1 MAQSDVINSNI
12 EHTVRDHYGRIL
24 AILAKQFGDIELAED
39 VLQEAI
45 VSALEK
51 WPMSGC
57 PEKPV
62 AWLMQTAKHKAID
75 RLRRQQVYRSKA
87 EQLLILEQIE
97 KEVAMEGDISEYPD
111 QRLSLIFTCCHPAL
125 GEQVR
130 VALTLK
136 TLCGLSTLQVAK
148 AFLVSE
154 SSMAQRIVRAK
165 RKIKSAGI
173 PYQVPPA
180 HLIEQRLSAVLAVI
194 YFIYNEGYYRS
205 VGDSLISSE
214 LCEEGVHL
222 ATMML
227 ELLPEEPEVMGLLA
241 LLYFHH
247 ARKAA
252 RISDKG
258 ELIDLEHQ
266 YRASWNSSFIETAD
280 QLLRDALAKSKP
292 GSYQIQAAISAVHAH
307 AARFSDTD
315 WKQIVLLY
323 QKLESIDSN
332 PVIKLNL
339 AVALSFAEEPAI
351 GLMYL
356 DQISNLDRLG
366 AYHPYFTARAELL
379 RRLGNLQESRLMY
392 QKAIGLC
399 DNSIERNHL
408 LRRMRSLDCLVLPS
422 FQEGSEST
430 V

>member
-1 MAQSDVINSNI
+1 MARSDVINSNI
-12 EHTVRDHYGRIL
+12 EQTVRDHYGRIL
-24 AILAKQFGDIELAED
+24 AFLIKRFGDIELAED

-51 WPMSGC
+51 WPLTGC
-57 PEKPV
+57 PDKPI

-75 RLRRQQVYRSKA
+75 KLRRQQVYLSKA
-87 EQLLILEQIE
+87 EQLRILEQIE
-97 KEVAMEGDISEYPD
+97 QEVSMKLDIPEYPD

-125 GEQVR
+125 GEQTR

-136 TLCGLSTLQVAK
+136 TLCGLSTFQVAK
-148 AFLVSE
+148 AFLVTE
-154 SSMAQRIVRAK
+154 SSMAQKIVRAK

-205 VGDSLISSE
+205 IGDSLISSE
-214 LCEEGVHL
+214 LCEEGIHL
-222 ATMML
+222 ASMML
-227 ELLPEEPEVMGLLA
+227 ELLPEEPEVLGLMA

-247 ARKAA
+247 ARKDA

-266 YRASWNSSFIETAD
+266 DRASWNSSFIENAD
-280 QLLRDALAKSKP
+280 QILREALAKSKP

-307 AARFSDTD
+307 AARFDETD
-315 WKQIVLLY
+315 WKQIVMLY
-323 QKLESIDSN
+323 QKLESIDNN

-339 AVALSFAEEPAI
+339 AVALSFAEDPAI

-356 DQISNLDRLG
+356 DQINDLDRLG
-366 AYHPYFTARAELL
+366 AYHPYFTTRAELL
-379 RRLGNLQESRLMY
+379 RRLGNLEESRLMY
-392 QKAIGLC
+392 QKAIGQC
-399 DNSIERNHL
+399 DNSIEKNHL
-408 LRRMRSLDCLVLPS
+408 LNRMRSMDV
-422 FQEGSEST
+422 
-430 V
+430 